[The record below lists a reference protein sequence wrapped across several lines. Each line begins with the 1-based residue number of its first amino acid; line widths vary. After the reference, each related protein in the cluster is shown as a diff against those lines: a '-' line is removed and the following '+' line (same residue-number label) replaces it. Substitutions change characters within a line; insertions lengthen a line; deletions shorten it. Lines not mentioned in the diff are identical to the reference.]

1 MSDRDSKPP
10 GEQPEVYATTKYGKL
25 SIDEIGK
32 LAAPGLGTLM
42 PIISDRF
49 GWMAHAGIGGNWKL
63 AAYQLRKVN
72 KLFATAKI
80 TRPKWTEV
88 IDAYTS
94 GYLDPIGEAITAAD
108 RDAFAHAVDAAVDE
122 ANAIHRRFNYGYIVY
137 KVPAKGP
144 AHMETGPVEE
154 EDRE

>member
-1 MSDRDSKPP
+1 MTDSDSKPAA
-10 GEQPEVYATTKYGKL
+10 GEAPEVYANTKGGRL
-25 SIDEIGK
+25 SLDQIGN

-63 AAYQLRKVN
+63 AGYQLRKVN
-72 KLFATAKI
+72 KLFTTARM
-80 TRPKWTEV
+80 TRPKWTAV
-88 IDAYTS
+88 IDEYTV
-94 GYLDPIGEAITAAD
+94 GFLNPIGAAIAEAD
-108 RDAFAHAVDAAVDE
+108 REAFARAVDAAVDE

-137 KVPAKGP
+137 KVPARGP

-154 EDRE
+154 D